1 MYIYTYICIYVYV
14 YVYIYVYISVMGKEE
29 HLDDLGGAIDASEPE
44 ERRAISEHILEV

>member
-1 MYIYTYICIYVYV
+1 MYVCMYIHTH
-14 YVYIYVYISVMGKEE
+14 ISVMGKEE

>member
-1 MYIYTYICIYVYV
+1 MYIYIYVYV
-14 YVYIYVYISVMGKEE
+14 YVYIYICIQSVMGKEE